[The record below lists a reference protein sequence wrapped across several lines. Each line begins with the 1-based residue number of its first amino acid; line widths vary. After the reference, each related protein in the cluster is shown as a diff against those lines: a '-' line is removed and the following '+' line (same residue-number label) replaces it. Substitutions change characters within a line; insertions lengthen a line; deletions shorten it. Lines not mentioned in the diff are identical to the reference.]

1 MKIEVLPKLISE
13 TIRDVK
19 KTLLHF
25 LVSVIL
31 VLLFE
36 TADCARLLSELGH
49 IKTTDRNRL
58 HDILKW
64 SLADLRRKSTWKG
77 IDSHS
82 KTCRKTCWPM
92 EQGLDWQNSLVP
104 SSRYV
109 HRMTFQ
115 FLKPF
120 SQFEKLNWYKFEKT
134 RSFEKTKKKHWLRDH
149 VHTPNGTSDDAA
161 SKFRSIMRLPPPP
174 HEVLHFSCMKS
185 P

>member
-109 HRMTFQ
+109 HRMTFSI
-115 FLKPF
+115 FKTVF
-120 SQFEKLNWYKFEKT
+120 SIWEAELIQIWKNPEFW
-134 RSFEKTKKKHWLRDH
+134 KTKKKTLLSVETKFEIWIIPLVSSCVEIFDYGSGKFLLYAFH
-149 VHTPNGTSDDAA
+149 VRRC
-161 SKFRSIMRLPPPP
+161 F
-174 HEVLHFSCMKS
+174 
-185 P
+185 

>member
-1 MKIEVLPKLISE
+1 MKIEVQNSFQKQSG
-13 TIRDVK
+13 TFK

-64 SLADLRRKSTWKG
+64 SLADLRRKSMWKG
-77 IDSHS
+77 IDWHS

-115 FLKPF
+115 FLKQF
-120 SQFEKLNWYKFEKT
+120 SQFEKLNWDKFEKT
-134 RSFEKTKKKHWLRDH
+134 RSFDNQKNTDKSAGSADT
-149 VHTPNGTSDDAA
+149 VY
-161 SKFRSIMRLPPPP
+161 KF
-174 HEVLHFSCMKS
+174 
-185 P
+185 